1 MGVNLLEQSISN
13 VKAIPAGL
21 DLIDQ
26 NELALLLKDL
36 EDARLTIF
44 IKTKDAAPL
53 LERCAETSETLKQR
67 ALDTARPND
76 EGLRVAFSSFE
87 KAVMKLRNTIMVR
100 TQRAT

>member
-13 VKAIPAGL
+13 VKAIPAEL
-21 DLIDQ
+21 NLIDQ
-26 NELALLLKDL
+26 KELALLLKDL

-44 IKTKDAAPL
+44 IKTKEAAPL
-53 LERCAETSETLKQR
+53 LERCAETSEVLKQR
-67 ALDTARPND
+67 ALDEAPPTE
-76 EGLRVAFSSFE
+76 EGVKVAFSSFE